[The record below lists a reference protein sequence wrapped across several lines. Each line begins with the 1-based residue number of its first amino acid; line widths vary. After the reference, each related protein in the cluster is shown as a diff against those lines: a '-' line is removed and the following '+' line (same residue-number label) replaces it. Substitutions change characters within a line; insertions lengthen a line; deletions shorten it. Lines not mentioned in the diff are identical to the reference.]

1 MKTYKATDNTNNFIT
16 FRAATVE
23 EAHEKAQA
31 MQHAPVRLEEVKAT
45 RTAKKGKAK

>member
-1 MKTYKATDNTNNFIT
+1 MKQYKAFDNTGEHIT
-16 FRAATVE
+16 FTAATVE

-45 RTAKKGKAK
+45 KKGAKTK

>member
-1 MKTYKATDNTNNFIT
+1 MKHYNAFDNTGQHIT

-31 MQHAPVRLEEVKAT
+31 MQHAPVRMEEVKAT
-45 RTAKKGKAK
+45 RKKGAKVK